1 MEFAVGFAFAHVAG
15 AGYALEGVLLGEAL
29 RFHERADLGGDAGGC
44 GVADGRGGGGDEE
57 EDDLAADGGA
67 SGERLA
73 DFGYGT
79 AQELLVQL
87 SQLARD
93 DDVLRWA
100 KDRLD
105 VGERGQDA
113 VRGFVE
119 NLGCMNRRSL
129 DCGRVAAFASG

>member
-1 MEFAVGFAFAHVAG
+1 MLAGVVSLAG
-15 AGYALEGVLLGEAL
+15 AAAAGTKRRTISPRTV
-29 RFHERADLGGDAGGC
+29 ERA
-44 GVADGRGGGGDEE
+44 
-57 EDDLAADGGA
+57 A
-67 SGERLA
+67 SVCA
-73 DFGYGT
+73 DFGDGA

-100 KDRLD
+100 EDRLD

-119 NLGCMNRRSL
+119 NLDPGVHSTPRSQNRDL
-129 DCGRVAAFASG
+129 GHAAAFARDDSVL